1 LVEKPVITS
10 PEQFSFNRC
19 SLSLIKTFSMS
30 QRKTDH
36 INMAEKSAPANNFS
50 DQRFNYEPLL
60 KPHPQKFD
68 PVSFL
73 GKNMQFPLWISS
85 MTGGSPEAGRINHL
99 LAEACAEFG
108 LGMGLGSCRTLLN
121 SRTHFD
127 DFNLRPII
135 GKDLP
140 FYANLGI
147 AQLEQMIEKQSIDKV
162 HELIELLDA
171 DGLFIHVNPT
181 QEWLQP
187 EGDLF
192 KHPALETI
200 AAVIDAVNGQYK
212 VIVKEVGQGMGPESL
227 EKLLQLK
234 IDGIEFGAYGGTNF
248 ASIEIMRNQKGPAQ
262 YLTPLADIGHNAN
275 EMVEMINEIAMN
287 HSVHCQQ
294 LIVSGGVRNFLDGYY
309 LTKKSSLP
317 AVYGMAGT
325 MLKHAMKSKEDL
337 FQFIEAEKQGFQ
349 YAAAFLSIKS

>member
-1 LVEKPVITS
+1 
-10 PEQFSFNRC
+10 
-19 SLSLIKTFSMS
+19 MS

-36 INMAEKSAPANNFS
+36 INMAAQSEPGNNNS
-50 DQRFNYEPLL
+50 DQRFHYEPLL
-60 KPHPQKFD
+60 KPHPRETA

-73 GKNMQFPLWISS
+73 GKIMQFPLWISS
-85 MTGGSPEAGRINHL
+85 MTGGSPEAGRINHM

-108 LGMGLGSCRTLLN
+108 LGMGLGSCRTLLS
-121 SRTHFD
+121 SRTHLD

-147 AQLEQMIEKQSIDKV
+147 AQLEQLLEKQSVDQV
-162 HELIELLDA
+162 HELIHLLDA

-187 EGDLF
+187 EGDLL
-192 KHPALETI
+192 KRPALETI
-200 AAVIDAVNGQYK
+200 EAVVKAVNGQYK

-248 ASIEIMRNQKGPAQ
+248 ASIEIMRNQKGSAQ
-262 YLTPLADIGHNAN
+262 YLTPLANIGHNAN
-275 EMVEMINEIAMN
+275 EMVEIINEIAMN

-309 LTKKSSLP
+309 LTSKSSLP

-325 MLKHAMKSKEDL
+325 MLKHAMVSKEDL
-337 FQFIEAEKQGFQ
+337 RQFIEAEKQGYQF
-349 YAAAFLSIKS
+349 ATSFLRIKR